1 MRLRQIALATE
12 DLDAVTGQLETV
24 FGCEVAYNDPGI
36 IHYGL
41 KNAVLPA
48 GNGFIEVLS
57 PVRAD
62 ASAARFLARKGGDAG
77 YMLIFQV
84 GDAEAEQARVAALGV
99 RVVDVIDRKGYRAA
113 HFHPNDFG
121 GVLSSIDEQRGVA
134 DHLEARGDW
143 WPAGPRWR
151 EAREGPDLRG
161 VVLASDDP
169 QALARR
175 WSDLLGRPLAGD
187 DRLPLDRGELRFA
200 RGEGQGTQFLGVE
213 LGVADAAATLARAAG
228 LDVNDDGV
236 LIGGVRFKPV
246 EAALGRS
253 P

>member
-1 MRLRQIALATE
+1 MRLRQIALATH

-24 FGCEVAYNDPGI
+24 FGCEVGYNDPGI

-41 KNAVLPA
+41 TNAVLPA
-48 GNGFIEVLS
+48 GSGFIEVLS

-84 GDAEAEQARVAALGV
+84 GDAEAAQARVAALGV

-121 GVLSSIDEQRGVA
+121 GILSSIDEQRGVA
-134 DHLEARGDW
+134 DHLERRGDW

-151 EAREGPDLRG
+151 EVREGPDLG
-161 VVLASDDP
+161 AVILGGEDP
-169 QALARR
+169 KALARR
-175 WSDLLGRPLAGD
+175 WSLLLDRALDGE
-187 DRLPLDRGELRFA
+187 DRLTLDRGELRF
-200 RGEGQGTQFLGVE
+200 RRSEGPGTRFLGVE
-213 LGVADAAATLARAAG
+213 LGLVDPAAALARARALG
-228 LDVNDDGV
+228 LDVSDDGV
-236 LIGGVRFKPV
+236 LIAGVRFKPV
-246 EAALGRS
+246 A
-253 P
+253 